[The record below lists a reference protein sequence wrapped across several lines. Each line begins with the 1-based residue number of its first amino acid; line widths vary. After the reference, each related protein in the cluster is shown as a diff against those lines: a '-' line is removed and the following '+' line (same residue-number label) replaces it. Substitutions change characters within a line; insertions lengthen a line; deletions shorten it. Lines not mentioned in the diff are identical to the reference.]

1 MGSAP
6 AQKVVAL
13 VLAGGRVDDLS
24 VLTLLRPKSAM
35 PFGGL
40 YRVID
45 FPLSSLARSGISRI
59 GVISQYSGDS
69 LIDHVGVGEAW
80 DLVGRGRGVK
90 MLPPRV
96 RIDGRGWYRGT
107 ADAVLQ
113 NLNFL
118 RDHAAEQALIV
129 SGDHVYSMDYREL
142 LRAHEETSADLTIA
156 FTPVGE
162 GGARRFGL
170 ARLAD
175 DGRVLDYREKPERA
189 VHEWASMT
197 VYLFRTQA
205 LVRCLQ
211 ECVVG
216 GRGTDFGR
224 DVIPRMLADYRVF
237 GYRFP
242 GEWRYTRTV
251 DEFYRATLEV
261 LDPDGGID
269 PEAWGVRTNLLDRST
284 GDRTPSQFL
293 ATAEVRDALVPD
305 GCVIAGRVERSVL
318 SPGVHVAEGA
328 VVRDSV
334 LFHDAVVGPGA
345 SVIRCIV
352 DKDVTFGAGSVVGEG
367 KAGSANRA
375 SRVGLSCGVT
385 LIGKTATIPQG
396 ARIGTNCE
404 IYPQVFEPDFPPGSV
419 VADGSTIRAGHGVAD
434 QFEFPGM

>member
-1 MGSAP
+1 MGSAA

-35 PFGGL
+35 PFGGM

-45 FPLSSLARSGISRI
+45 FALSSLARSGISRI

-96 RIDGRGWYRGT
+96 RIDGQGWYRGT
-107 ADAVLQ
+107 ADAVNQ
-113 NLNFL
+113 NLNYL

-129 SGDHVYSMDYREL
+129 SGDHVYSMDFREL
-142 LRAHEETSADLTIA
+142 LRAHEARSADLTIA
-156 FTPVGE
+156 FTPVGAA
-162 GGARRFGL
+162 GARRFGL

-175 DGRVLDYREKPERA
+175 DDRVIDYREKPERA

-197 VYLFRTQA
+197 VYLFRAQA
-205 LVRCLQ
+205 LIRCLQ
-211 ECVVG
+211 ERVVSE
-216 GRGTDFGR
+216 RGTDFGR
-224 DVIPRMLADYRVF
+224 DVIPRMLDSYRVF

-242 GEWRYTRTV
+242 GEWRYARTV
-251 DEFYRATLEV
+251 EEFYHASLEV
-261 LDPDGGID
+261 IAPDSAIS
-269 PEAWGVRTNLLDRST
+269 PEAWGVRTNLLDRAT

-293 ATAEVRDALVPD
+293 ATAEVRDSLVPD
-305 GCVIAGRVERSVL
+305 GCVIAGRVEHSVL
-318 SPGVHVAEGA
+318 SPGVHVADGA

-334 LFHDAVVGPGA
+334 LFHDTVVEREA
-345 SVIRCIV
+345 RVIRCIV
-352 DKDVTFGAGSVVGEG
+352 DKDVTIGAGAVVGQG
-367 KAGSANRA
+367 RASAVNRA
-375 SRVGLSCGVT
+375 SRVGLGCGVT

-396 ARIGTNCE
+396 MRIGTNCE
-404 IYPQVFEPDFPPGSV
+404 IYPQVLEPDFPPGGV
-419 VADGSTIRAGHGVAD
+419 VADGSTIRAGCGAAD